1 VARERQ
7 RVESGLAKSDS
18 LLLSQLTKV
27 SSNEKQLQRR
37 RLKDFRGHWQ
47 VYGGAKRPAVNRLSF
62 GVRRGECFGL
72 LGVNGAGKSTTFKVN
87 GPASDGMEHW
97 N

>member
-1 VARERQ
+1 MARERQ
-7 RVESGLAKSDS
+7 RVESESAKSDS

-27 SSNEKQLQRR
+27 SSTEQHLQWR
-37 RLKDFRGHWQ
+37 RLNDFCGHWQ
-47 VYGGAKRPAVNRLSF
+47 VYRGAKRPAVNRLSF